1 MDYVL
6 PSSFISPVVGIFL
19 ALFSLASL
27 MTFACLYMN
36 KHSKKKHTIC
46 LMITG
51 CLGLGTAL
59 SLFTISTSLSIADD
73 KAKHQHQEMTI
84 VDNVFDG
91 FSSGN

>member
-6 PSSFISPVVGIFL
+6 PSSIISPIVGVCL

-27 MTFACLYMN
+27 IAFACLYMN
-36 KHSKKKHTIC
+36 RHSKKKRTVC

-73 KAKHQHQEMTI
+73 KAKHQQQGMTI

-91 FSSGN
+91 FSSGD